1 MKLETMVMATIDQPR
16 NIRRDDDFDI
26 QHSIKFSVPK
36 AILYHTTIL
45 VPDGSPSGDCC
56 VSKRTDGSIASM
68 ITIDDIL
75 KAHSA
80 IQDLVHRTPV
90 LSSESI
96 GRMARCRLFLKAENL
111 QRTGSFK
118 VRGAFNKMSNLSPEA
133 RSKGVVAASA
143 GNHAQGVALAA
154 SRLGVRATIVM
165 PEMASLAKVEATKG
179 YGAKV
184 ILHGDNFDQA
194 VSKARELEYNEG
206 LTLIPAFD
214 DPHVI
219 AGQGTLGLEVLEQV
233 TEADVILVPVGG
245 GGLISGVALAVKALR
260 PSVRIIGVQASA
272 ATAALRSYTERR
284 VMSVTPHNTLADG
297 IAVGAP
303 GQLTLPMML
312 KLVDDMVEV
321 SEEEISQA
329 MVLLLERTKLLVEGA
344 GATPLAAL
352 LSGKV
357 SCQGQT
363 VVAVLSGG
371 NIDVGLLDRVVEH
384 GLTTAGRY
392 LIIRVK
398 MDDRP
403 GRLAHLLDHIAA
415 IKVNV
420 LEVEHHRTGLPLPV
434 GQVEVQ
440 LTLET
445 KTSEHGEEIC
455 KRLRSAGYMETG
467 TEAYGLERK
476 PKEDLA
482 RASSITSKGLVRYF
496 TNIE

>member
-1 MKLETMVMATIDQPR
+1 
-16 NIRRDDDFDI
+16 
-26 QHSIKFSVPK
+26 
-36 AILYHTTIL
+36 
-45 VPDGSPSGDCC
+45 
-56 VSKRTDGSIASM
+56 M

-75 KAHSA
+75 RAQSEIKA
-80 IQDLVHRTPV
+80 LVHRTPV

-96 GRMARCRLFLKAENL
+96 SRMAGCRLFLKAENL

-133 RSKGVVAASA
+133 RTKGVVAASA

-154 SRLGVRATIVM
+154 ALLGVRATIVM

-179 YGAKV
+179 YGARV

-194 VSKARELEYNEG
+194 VAKAQEMEQNEG
-206 LTLIPAFD
+206 LTLVPAFD
-214 DPHVI
+214 DAHVI

-233 TEADVILVPVGG
+233 SEPDVILVPVGG
-245 GGLISGVALAVKALR
+245 GGLISGVALAAKSLR
-260 PSVRIIGVQASA
+260 PSVRVIGVQASA
-272 ATAALRSYTERR
+272 ATAGLRSYKEGQ
-284 VMSVTPHNTLADG
+284 VLASTPHNTLADG

-312 KLVDDMVEV
+312 KLVDDIVEV
-321 SEEEISQA
+321 SEEDISQA
-329 MVLLLERTKLLVEGA
+329 MVLLLERAKLVVEGA
-344 GATPLAAL
+344 GAVSIAAL

-357 SCQGQT
+357 QGQGQV

-398 MDDRP
+398 MEDRP
-403 GRLAHLLDHIAA
+403 GRLAQLLGHMATM
-415 IKVNV
+415 KVNV
-420 LEVEHHRTGLPLPV
+420 LEVEHHRTGLPLAV
-434 GQVEVQ
+434 SQVEVQ

-445 KTSEHGEEIC
+445 RNTEHGEEIC
-455 KRLRSAGYMETG
+455 RRLRSVGYTETEL
-467 TEAYGLERK
+467 EAYGLEGK
-476 PKEDLA
+476 SKDDLTT
-482 RASSITSKGLVRYF
+482 AS
-496 TNIE
+496 